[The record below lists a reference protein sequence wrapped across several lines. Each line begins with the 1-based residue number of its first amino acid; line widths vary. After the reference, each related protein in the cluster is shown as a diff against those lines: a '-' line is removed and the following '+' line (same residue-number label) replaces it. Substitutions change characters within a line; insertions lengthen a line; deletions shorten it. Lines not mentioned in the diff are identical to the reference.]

1 MLGGGQIKM
10 RKSTASFF
18 MTAITALTVAALWT
32 WPVERWETVKTVR
45 VTQGNVQTTVS
56 VTGAVARRGEYYS
69 AHPQGG
75 VVAQV
80 YVKEGQAVTAG
91 QPIFRLEDTRLQ
103 AQLQGAMQALEKA
116 ESAQNA
122 FMEKVTEAFGPSRA
136 EALAAQSLPSNDSA
150 QAELTAQIQAL
161 TYEIEGLTMRAY
173 KDGQVLQVLA
183 REGELL
189 LPGSPG
195 AVLSQA
201 ESEVRAQV
209 SSRDAQQIKE
219 GMRARISQNSI
230 PLGDAVVEKVGVLKP
245 NAQGV
250 PYAQVVLAPA
260 DGLSVSLG
268 AQVDVD
274 VVLAERT
281 NVPVLPVEAITDSG
295 SLYQVY
301 DGRAW
306 QLNAQ
311 IALSNDTWAA
321 VNSLPLGAEVV
332 LSPGDGLKD
341 GTRLKVTK
349 P

>member
-1 MLGGGQIKM
+1 M
-10 RKSTASFF
+10 RKSTASFL
-18 MTAITALTVAALWT
+18 MAAITVLTVAALWT
-32 WPVERWETVKTVR
+32 WPVERWETVSTVR
-45 VTQGNVQTTVS
+45 VSQGSVATTVS
-56 VTGAVARRGEYYS
+56 VTGTAARRGEYYS

-91 QPIFRLEDTRLQ
+91 QPIFRLQDTRLQ

-116 ESAQNA
+116 ESAQTA
-122 FMEKVTEAFGPSRA
+122 FKEKVSEAFGPSRA
-136 EALAAQSLPSNDSA
+136 EALAAQSFPANDST
-150 QAELTAQIQAL
+150 QAELQAQIDTL
-161 TYEIEGLTMRAY
+161 TYEIEGLTLRAY
-173 KDGQVLQVLA
+173 KDGQVLKVLA
-183 REGELL
+183 KEGELL

-219 GMRARISQNSI
+219 GMRARISQNGI
-230 PLGDAVVEKVGVLKP
+230 PLGDAVVEKVGVLTP

-250 PYAQVVLAPA
+250 PYAQVVFTPA
-260 DGLSVSLG
+260 DELSAPLG

-274 VVLAERT
+274 VILAERT
-281 NVPVLPVEAITDSG
+281 NVPVLPVEAIMDDG
-295 SLYQVY
+295 SLFQVY

-306 QLNAQ
+306 QTNAKVT
-311 IALSNDTWAA
+311 LSDNTWAA
-321 VNSLPLGAEVV
+321 VDSLPLGAEVV
-332 LSPGDGLKD
+332 LSPEDGLKD
-341 GTRLKVTK
+341 GTRLKVVK